1 MVFFCQHWCLDLFT
15 DPSLSTLTL
24 VCIPDVDQCYIQ
36 NNIINKPSECC
47 GVPKVAKHFN
57 EKRGLSEV
65 VSTLIL
71 LVVAVLL
78 SGVIAYYATNITTT
92 RTATE
97 EIQFA
102 TSHVWVNSSGATAAF
117 KLQNLG
123 GRDILIDKFT
133 VRGVSSTWSDVFIYR
148 VPAGTSISGDMNIT
162 SYAGLVNGVTI
173 DTLVYNVTSAD
184 IPLQS
189 GGELMVY
196 IKDPD
201 NIQVDDIG
209 TSVSMAVFT
218 NNAQYITEVNVESAT
233 TQ

>member
-1 MVFFCQHWCLDLFT
+1 MCLFI
-15 DPSLSTLTL
+15 DPSPSPQTQTR
-24 VCIPDVDQCYIQ
+24 IPDVDQHHIQ
-36 NNIINKPSECC
+36 NNIINKQPHYC
-47 GVPKVAKHFN
+47 GVPKVVKHYK
-57 EKRGLSEV
+57 KRGLSEV

-102 TSHVWVNSSGATAAF
+102 TAHVWVSSSGATAAF

-133 VRGVSSTWSDVFIYR
+133 VRGVSSAWTNVFIYR
-148 VPAGTSISGDMNIT
+148 VPSGTSVTGDMNIT
-162 SYAGLVNGVTI
+162 SYTGLTNGVTI
-173 DTLVYNVTSAD
+173 DSKIYNVSSAD
-184 IPLQS
+184 IPLVS

-201 NIQVDDIG
+201 NIQVNDIG
-209 TSVSMAVFT
+209 TSMSMAVFT